1 MISIV
6 FFFFIISSHV
16 IFTSLATSDEK
27 ITINCGSSIKIKH
40 KESGFFLF
48 SDAVQFSQGS
58 QQQVVTFT
66 KDSASGLV
74 YWNIQQG
81 FGNSTT
87 CPTGTPI
94 QCGDTIR
101 LLHTSTK
108 KRLHSHDFRSMITTR
123 NYQVSAFGDTG
134 QYGVTGGDEGDD
146 WVVHCKNRFWL
157 EGESF
162 QLKHKT
168 TGRFLTTAK
177 SRQYDN
183 NNCPMCPIVGQLE
196 ASATSDLN
204 HLNYLLVQQGV
215 HVLV

>member
-1 MISIV
+1 MILSLI
-6 FFFFIISSHV
+6 FFIVVVSSHV
-16 IFTSLATSDEK
+16 VFTLANPDEK
-27 ITINCGSSIKIKH
+27 NTINCGSSIKIKH
-40 KESGFFLF
+40 KESGFYLF

-58 QQQVVTFT
+58 QQQVVTFN

-74 YWNIQQG
+74 YWNIQQA

-87 CPTGTPI
+87 CPVGKPI
-94 QCGDTIR
+94 QCGDAIR

-146 WVVHCKNRFWL
+146 WVVHCKNRFWS

-168 TGRFLTTAK
+168 TKRFLTASS
-177 SRQYDN
+177 SRKYDDS
-183 NNCPMCPIVGQLE
+183 NCPMCPIVGQLE
-196 ASATSDLN
+196 ASATTDLN
-204 HLNYLLVQQGV
+204 HLNYLVVQQGV
-215 HVLV
+215 HVLL